1 MNLNFLKVYKKSCEQ
16 NNAIKIDD
24 PVDCHNFSL
33 SLFESSVAKSKEALR
48 IYFEPKCDFISDTIK
63 GKRGK
68 LIRANKFFTMFQGK
82 HQKKSVRSFFTS
94 VRCSHSSSVLAKMT
108 NTFIPTDKHTTYFF
122 N

>member
-1 MNLNFLKVYKKSCEQ
+1 MNLNILKVYKKRSCEQ

-48 IYFEPKCDFISDTIK
+48 IYLEPKCDFISDTIK

-68 LIRANKFFTMFQGK
+68 LIRANKSFTMFQGK
-82 HQKKSVRSFFTS
+82 PQKKISKKFLYIS
-94 VRCSHSSSVLAKMT
+94 KMF
-108 NTFIPTDKHTTYFF
+108 TFIISFSQNDQYIHT
-122 N
+122 NR